1 MKTRATGAS
10 ANPPIGRRSE
20 TRAWADAQRRARER
34 HWPDVDRLLSGLPP
48 RLFRQVKLLEYDLAI
63 RYSESGQ
70 FRDVFLGATQ
80 VPLLSIAAWLF
91 DDVRL
96 PRSLERDRAEGHLFR
111 AALLLAGSTHTIE
124 SLRDRHSFYD
134 TNHLAL
140 VQHFS
145 ELGTLEL
152 ARTIPAEAPFW
163 TQWAS
168 ISADDVEW
176 GLELRGEEATPDLAA
191 DPQAHLRGRWSAVAK
206 LTAHAA
212 SAFARRDESAPL
224 LADMLDNLTAAIQIR
239 DDLATLT
246 RDLEGGRPTYPIAV
260 IAQAA
265 GIPLRPWPDA
275 TEMLGAMV
283 ATGSHGT
290 LREAALARL
299 RLSCERSRELGLPT
313 FTAYLEDATVRL
325 ENRFSVT
332 IDKAPVAR
340 AAIARR
346 ARTAAPT
353 GRSAPT
359 LEQALA
365 MAEGFLLADSSFS
378 ECWESHREG
387 MFGSDLVVS
396 RYPAGMVMEILAA
409 HGHDMAK
416 QIDDF
421 QAFTV
426 GNGFRY
432 FDHPWSGID
441 SDTVG
446 VYLRLRSYATNRDVA
461 LAPAARVMDCVQRN
475 VLARGRVP
483 VWISGCEEA
492 PDDRPP
498 VLDLGE
504 GCGTVAAHL
513 LLGLAALESADYR
526 EVLDIGVLDLSN
538 RIRERGLGANVNYPP
553 LYALATFLRLIG
565 RLATRSVS
573 PDVAKGIDATRAAL
587 LDELERA
594 TRARVITAQ
603 HAALLISAC
612 HNAHLPSLIDPAWV
626 SVILKK
632 QRFDGSWSGEPF
644 FAAPNRGRWVTWYA
658 STILTSVLCYDALMR
673 SSLRGDVERLR
684 A

>member
-1 MKTRATGAS
+1 MRRRARGAS
-10 ANPPIGRRSE
+10 VNPRSGRRSE
-20 TRAWADAQRRARER
+20 TRAWADAQRRAHEL
-34 HWPDVDRLLSGLPP
+34 HWPDIDHLLSDVPS
-48 RLFRQVKLLEYDLAI
+48 RLFRQIKLLEYDLAI

-70 FRDVFLGATQ
+70 FHDVFLGASQ

-96 PRSLERDRAEGHLFR
+96 PHSIERDRAEGQLFR
-111 AALLLAGSTHTIE
+111 AALLLAGRTHTIE
-124 SLRDRHSFYD
+124 GLRDRHSFYD
-134 TNHLAL
+134 TDHVAL

-145 ELGTLEL
+145 ERATLEL
-152 ARTIPAEAPFW
+152 ARTIPAQAPFW

-168 ISADDVEW
+168 ISADELEW
-176 GLELRGEEATPDLAA
+176 GLELVGQEVAPDLAA
-191 DPQAHLRGRWSAVAK
+191 DPDAHLRGRWSAAAQV
-206 LTAHAA
+206 TAYAA
-212 SAFARRDESAPL
+212 SAFAGHDEIAAPL
-224 LADMLDNLTAAIQIR
+224 ANMLDSLTAAVQIR

-246 RDLEGGRPTYPIAV
+246 RDLDGARPTYPIVV

-275 TEMLGAMV
+275 TEMLGAMI
-283 ATGSHGT
+283 ATGSDRT
-290 LREAALARL
+290 LRDAALARL
-299 RLSCERSRELGLPT
+299 RLSSEGSRELGLPT
-313 FTAYLEDATVRL
+313 FKAYLEDATVRL
-325 ENRFSVT
+325 EGRFSGPS
-332 IDKAPVAR
+332 AEARSAR
-340 AAIARR
+340 AASDRP
-346 ARTAAPT
+346 ARTVAPIR
-353 GRSAPT
+353 GSAPT

-365 MAEGFLLADSSFS
+365 MAEGFLLADPLFS
-378 ECWESHREG
+378 ESWESHREG

-396 RYPAGMVMEILAA
+396 RYPAGMVMEILAG
-409 HGHDMAK
+409 HGHDMAE

-446 VYLRLRSYATNRDVA
+446 VYLRLASYATNGDLA
-461 LAPAARVMDCVQRN
+461 LAPAAHVIDCLQRN
-475 VLARGRVP
+475 VRERGWVP

-513 LLGLAALESADYR
+513 LLGLLAVESADYR
-526 EVLDIGVLDLSN
+526 EVLNIGALDLLN

-573 PDVAKGIDATRAAL
+573 PEVAKGVDATRAAL

-594 TRARVITAQ
+594 TRARVIPAQ

-612 HNAHLPSLIDPAWV
+612 HSARLPSLIDPAWV
-626 SVILKK
+626 SAILKK

-658 STILTSVLCYDALMR
+658 STILTSALCYDALMR
-673 SSLRGDVERLR
+673 SSLRGDVERLQ